1 MMVEEMNNCIIQ
13 NQGLLT
19 CILSLFIGVLASA
32 VYALIQQIYFSWGSK
47 NSIQIKI
54 EYIKSCT
61 WQLEQALS
69 FGDYRTAVEQA
80 DNIDKAILCI
90 YDNIRRFTYGTQT
103 KRKLVNT
110 FLYNVFRYMDQ
121 VKMVAIGEADQHEY
135 KDRCNKLYRYLNN
148 PSYIA
153 YHNWLQDSVYM
164 LSLLNASCG
173 IEKAIKKYKCVGN
186 HTDLS
191 LIIEINTFRSGE
203 TNDSFKKEVMTQKEY
218 NQCILANTK

>member
-1 MMVEEMNNCIIQ
+1 MVEDINNCIIQ
-13 NQGLLT
+13 NLELLT
-19 CILSLFIGVLASA
+19 YILSFLIGVIASA
-32 VYALIQQIYFSWGSK
+32 VYALIQQLYFSWGAK

-80 DNIDKAILCI
+80 DNIDKSILCI
-90 YDNIRRFTYGTQT
+90 YDNIRRFTYGTQV

-121 VKMVAIGEADQHEY
+121 VKMVAIGEGDQNEY

-148 PSYIA
+148 PSCIA
-153 YHNWLQDSVYM
+153 YHNWLQDSVYI
-164 LSLLNASCG
+164 LSLLNMNLG
-173 IEKAIKKYKCVGN
+173 IEKAFSKYKCVGN
-186 HTDLS
+186 HTDLLS
-191 LIIEINTFRSGE
+191 LIEINTFKSGE
-203 TNDSFKKEVMTQKEY
+203 TNDSFRKDVMTQEEY
-218 NQCILANTK
+218 YKCLLANTK